1 MGIILWGGSR
11 KGMINMA
18 LKADLKKDMPTDKYC
33 LFIRIGSIC
42 CALVLRNLKDYHEG
56 QKLYREFITEGPAD
70 ITIELEVTDRVNPE
84 NLEEVL
90 YDTVY
95 THNGGRFWTTSQIV
109 SGQYDL
115 SSSIVNITAERKLGD
130 ANFEFNHLNRLITT
144 AYFSGCKIKYNGGGP
159 PAMLMHACGIVRNGK
174 AILFTG
180 PSEIGKS
187 TIARLCGDIHGE
199 VINDEMVL
207 VSRPGRGDNGISALG
222 APILG
227 EVSRRNI
234 SAPLS
239 CILMLKQSSE
249 TKVNTLDKTDAY
261 LRLIRQVI
269 NPAYIGQKSGR
280 EVYSLMA
287 DFSSEMTEHVPVYE
301 LEFQLDRNK
310 LWRTVER
317 LESALENGEWK

>member
-1 MGIILWGGSR
+1 
-11 KGMINMA
+11 MA
-18 LKADLKKDMPTDKYC
+18 SKADSKQNTSTGKYN

-42 CALVLRNLKDYHEG
+42 CALALSNLKDYQEV
-56 QKLYREFITEGPAD
+56 QQLYREFITEGPAD
-70 ITIELEVTDRVNPE
+70 ITIDLEVTERVNPD
-84 NLEEVL
+84 NLGEVL

-130 ANFEFNHLNRLITT
+130 VDYEFNHLNRLMTT
-144 AYFSGCKIKYNGGGP
+144 AYFSGCKIKYNGGTP
-159 PAMLMHACGIVRNGK
+159 PAMLLHACGIVRNGK

-187 TIARLCGDIHGE
+187 TVARLCGDSHGE

-207 VSRPGRGDNGISALG
+207 VSRPGRDDNGISAHG
-222 APILG
+222 APIIS

-234 SAPLS
+234 SAPLN
-239 CILMLKQSSE
+239 CILLLKQSSE

-261 LRLIRQVI
+261 LRLIRQII

-287 DFSSEMTEHVPVYE
+287 DFSAEMIGHVPVYE
-301 LEFQLDRNK
+301 LEFQLDENK
-310 LWRTVER
+310 LWRTIEK